1 MGLRLYIYWASDY
14 TKANSLAKK
23 KPNSWLHTST
33 YLFLYMI
40 SPTRTPGRLWLDCKM
55 LDACRKTSP
64 LPWKIVHKF
73 LLRGITSDLIKHD
86 LDQLMRKL
94 AFGMLRVGCIWNAW
108 VRKLSCQEPHGYSMS
123 QIPRSSRKN
132 PWWSPAYCW
141 KKNCISYYLKNQSQP
156 ISNHQVIFK
165 SKLIILIWEF

>member
-1 MGLRLYIYWASDY
+1 MSQKPCTTFLLNKYIFCADGS
-14 TKANSLAKK
+14 
-23 KPNSWLHTST
+23 
-33 YLFLYMI
+33 I

-94 AFGMLRVGCIWNAW
+94 AFGMFRVGCIWNA
-108 VRKLSCQEPHGYSMS
+108 
-123 QIPRSSRKN
+123 
-132 PWWSPAYCW
+132 
-141 KKNCISYYLKNQSQP
+141 
-156 ISNHQVIFK
+156 
-165 SKLIILIWEF
+165 